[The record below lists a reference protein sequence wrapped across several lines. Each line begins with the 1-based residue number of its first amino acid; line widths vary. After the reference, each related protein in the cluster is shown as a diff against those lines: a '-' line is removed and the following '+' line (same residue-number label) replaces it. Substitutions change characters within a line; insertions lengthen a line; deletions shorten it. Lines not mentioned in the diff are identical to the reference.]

1 MALILFFQYETI
13 SWLLNVD
20 SHSLIL
26 LNPSYFERFIMIF
39 FECLCNLLFRVLN
52 ISSIGAHPGE
62 YGAKN
67 ITFQPLLLSS
77 SIDFLDLCMGQLS
90 RIMTVLCSSIHR
102 SSSIHL
108 ESFWIYSTKF
118 DILLAPTK
126 FVVNQLPF
134 EVIAHII
141 KSEPLNEIFHLKSL
155 LPLLSQ
161 E

>member
-1 MALILFFQYETI
+1 
-13 SWLLNVD
+13 
-20 SHSLIL
+20 
-26 LNPSYFERFIMIF
+26 MIF

-52 ISSIGAHPGE
+52 ISSIGAHSGE

-118 DILLAPTK
+118 DVLLAPTK

-134 EVIAHII
+134 EVDSSYHRKWSFKRDISSKVIASFI
-141 KSEPLNEIFHLKSL
+141 EPMNSSSLKI
-155 LPLLSQ
+155 
-161 E
+161 